1 MSADTTTLLLTL
13 VPLLLAAGAFAG
25 VLAGLLGVGGGIVI
39 VPALYH
45 IFGFLE
51 IDNAVRMH
59 LAVGTSLATIIPT
72 SIRSVLSHR
81 ERGSFD
87 ANLFKAWTPGIVAG
101 VIVGTWLATLSNF
114 STLTL
119 IFAVV
124 ALLVS
129 TYMAFGNPTWQ
140 VRDELP
146 SAWVA
151 QPIAAV
157 IGAISAMMG
166 IGGGTM
172 SVPVLNL
179 FGFPIHRSVG
189 TAAGFGLVIAIPGTL
204 GFIIGGWANPAL
216 PDFSFGFVN
225 WLGFALIVPM
235 TVLTVP
241 YGARLAHSL
250 STTGLRRAFAV
261 FLGLTSLRM
270 FIDIAQAAS

>member
-1 MSADTTTLLLTL
+1 MTPDTTTMLLTL

-51 IDNAVRMH
+51 IDDAVRMH

-72 SIRSVLSHR
+72 SIRSVLAHR
-81 ERGSFD
+81 ERDSFD
-87 ANLFKAWTPGIVAG
+87 AALFRSWMPGIVAG
-101 VIVGTWLATLSNF
+101 VLFGTWLATLSSF
-114 STLTL
+114 TTLTL
-119 IFAVV
+119 VFAVIALFV
-124 ALLVS
+124 A
-129 TYMAFGNPTWQ
+129 TYMALGNPAWQ

-146 SAWVA
+146 SNIVA
-151 QPIAAV
+151 QPIGAV

-189 TAAGFGLVIAIPGTL
+189 TSAGFGLIIAIPGTL
-204 GFIIGGWANPAL
+204 GFILGGWANAAL
-216 PDFSFGFVN
+216 PDFSIGYVN
-225 WLGFALIVPM
+225 WLGFLLIVPM

-241 YGARLAHSL
+241 YGAKLAHSL
-250 STTGLRRAFAV
+250 STTGLRRAFAL

-270 FIDIAQAAS
+270 FADIL